1 MLFLASEHLKEIKP
15 LIEFFSL
22 KKEGELFLGDDIAVF
37 VNYGQSGLKLGFKT
51 AYYLSKGDFSFAL
64 LVGFSGSLDYSL
76 NKGDFVFLKSVKLL
90 DKGLNPVYNPIDLVY
105 PLEYKSKDG
114 ITLMD
119 RLCFDKDLSV
129 FGELIDNESYFFAV
143 SSKSANVQP
152 LVLRIVSDY
161 NDKDSVSKVYDF
173 TYDAKKL
180 AEIISRLKS
189 VLKTPEVFLHTGF
202 LSDEAKKV
210 ERLTIKKRLTFTQR
224 QNFYKRIK
232 INTSKCQPEPFSIKV
247 VFLEKGI
254 KRERIR
260 LNLDKFKVKEIDDYV
275 GYFHNAKDRSAVIFA
290 NKKGEFL
297 RETPNNY
304 TPDGSKGYSILSA
317 YNCVYD
323 CAYCFLKGY
332 FRSFNPVVFLNFEEY
347 FDAILNVAKKDKRR
361 PLYFYLGTFFDPLAL
376 DFLSDQLD
384 EFLKFFSGLEDGLIL
399 EVRTKVS
406 SVDRIVD
413 NFKPSDNVIFAFS
426 LSPDT
431 VIKRYEF
438 YTPSLERRLKALRK
452 LSENGFK
459 VGVRFDPIIAEFF
472 EDYVKIADEIK
483 GLKNLHSIEIG
494 FLRFDKEDFKRILR
508 KNPCVLKGL
517 VLEKSMYRY
526 PSDIRKKII
535 EEFKKKGFDFY
546 LNME

>member
-15 LIEFFSL
+15 LIELLSL
-22 KKEGELFLGDDIAVF
+22 KKEGELFVGDNIAVF
-37 VNYGQSGLKLGFKT
+37 VNYGKGGLRLGFKT

-90 DKGLNPVYNPIDLVY
+90 DKGLNPVYNPIDLVC
-105 PLEYKSKDG
+105 PLEYLSRDG
-114 ITLMD
+114 ITVMD
-119 RLCFDKDLSV
+119 RLCFDRDLGV
-129 FGELIDNESYFFAV
+129 FGDLIDKESYFFAA
-143 SSKSANVQP
+143 SSKSANIQP

-161 NDKDSVSKVYDF
+161 NKKDDIDDVYNF
-173 TYDAKKL
+173 TYDVKGLIK
-180 AEIISRLKS
+180 IIDELKS
-189 VLKTPEVFLHTGF
+189 TSKSAEVFLGINF
-202 LSDEAKKV
+202 LSSKAKKI
-210 ERLTIKKRLTFTQR
+210 ERLASKKRLTFTQR
-224 QNFYKRIK
+224 QNLYKRIR
-232 INTSKCQPEPFSIKV
+232 INSSKCQPKPFNLKV

-254 KRERIR
+254 KRERISLR
-260 LNLDKFKVKEIDDYV
+260 LDNFKVKEIDDYV
-275 GYFHNAKDRSAVIFA
+275 GYFHNAKDRSVVIFA

-297 RETPNNY
+297 RETPDNY

-317 YNCVYD
+317 YNCIYD

-332 FRSFNPVVFLNFEEY
+332 FRSFNPIVFLNFEDY
-347 FDAILNVAKKDKRR
+347 FDAILNIAKKDKRR

-376 DFLSDQLD
+376 DFLSNQLD
-384 EFLKFFSGLEDGLIL
+384 EFLKFFLNLEDGLIL
-399 EVRTKVS
+399 EVRTKS
-406 SVDRIVD
+406 ASVDRIVN

-426 LSPDT
+426 LSPNA

-438 YTPSLERRLKALRK
+438 YTPSLKRRLKALKK

-472 EDYVKIADEIK
+472 EDYIKIADEIK
-483 GLKNLHSIEIG
+483 DLKNLHSVEIG
-494 FLRFDKEDFKRILR
+494 FLRFDKEDFKRMLK

-526 PSDIRKKII
+526 PSDIRKRIV